1 MKKSIIAIAVLF
13 SCTYTIAQT
22 EFDALKY
29 VQTDINGTARYIGM
43 AGAFGALGGD
53 ASAIK
58 DNPAGLGIYRRSEL
72 TGTFN
77 TLMQSSTAT
86 WNKGSSIDDLYRVGF
101 NNFSYVIA
109 SPTHNAENGNKGLLS
124 SNFSI
129 SFNRL
134 KNFDKSMY
142 IKGSSQTSSMT
153 DYLADLTTGISE
165 SNLQSSDSN
174 NPFNNIKV
182 PWLSVLAYEGYLI
195 NPAAGINQWT
205 SLLNPGETVTP
216 TYKLFEK
223 GYLDEYSLGWAGN
236 FDNELFLGATL
247 NLKSLNY
254 SAFSNYSE
262 TFYGTGN
269 NDGGSMSL
277 KDTIIT
283 KGSGINLKLGAIYCP
298 TDYLRLGISVHTPS
312 VLILTDN
319 YYTKLDFNTA
329 KDGYITTPGDG
340 YSNYQIQ
347 SPFQFNASAAFI
359 AGEKG
364 LISVEYDFANYNGMR
379 LRSDVGDAQSFDLEN
394 NAIRTNINNVNTLKI
409 GGEYKLT
416 KNFAIRAGYANS
428 GASTLLNAAKE
439 IRPNTLRTDLEYF
452 RNNKT
457 DYFTAGLGYRESG
470 WYIDCAFMNKRL
482 DETFF
487 PYNSNTISANNPT
500 LAVVPASIIT
510 TNNNLVVTLGFKF

>member
-13 SCTYTIAQT
+13 SSSYAVAQT

-77 TLMQSSTAT
+77 TSMQSSKST
-86 WNKGSSIDDLYRVGF
+86 WNKGSGLDDFLKSGF

-109 SPTHNAENGNKGLLS
+109 LPTYNAENGNKGLLS

-142 IKGSSQTSSMT
+142 VKGSSQTSSMT
-153 DYLADLTTGISE
+153 DYLAGLTGGISE
-165 SNLQSSDSN
+165 SSLQSTSSN
-174 NPFNNIKV
+174 NPFSNIKI
-182 PWLSVLAYEGYLI
+182 PWLSILAYEGYLI
-195 NPAAGINQWT
+195 NPTTGVNQWG
-205 SLLNPGETVTP
+205 SLLNPGETVIP

-223 GYLDEYSLGWAGN
+223 GYLDEYSIGWAGN

-254 SAFSNYSE
+254 SAFSSYSE

-269 NDGGSMSL
+269 NDGGSMNL

-283 KGSGINLKLGAIYCP
+283 KGSGVNLKLGAIYCP
-298 TDYLRLGISVHTPS
+298 TDYLRLGVSIHTPS

-319 YYTKLDFNTA
+319 YFSRLDFNTV
-329 KDGYITTPGDG
+329 KEGYITTPGDG

-379 LRSDVGDAQSFDLEN
+379 LRSDIGDAQSFDLEN
-394 NAIRTNINNVNTLKI
+394 DAIRANVNNVNTIKI

-416 KNFAIRAGYANS
+416 KNFAVRAGYANS
-428 GASTLLNAAKE
+428 GASTALNAVKE
-439 IRPNTLRTDLEYF
+439 IRYNTLRTDLEYF
-452 RNNKT
+452 RNNRT
-457 DYFTAGLGYRESG
+457 DYFTAGFGYREAG

-482 DETFF
+482 DETFY
-487 PYNSNTISANNPT
+487 PYNSKSISENNSS
-500 LAVVPASIIT
+500 LAVAPASIIT